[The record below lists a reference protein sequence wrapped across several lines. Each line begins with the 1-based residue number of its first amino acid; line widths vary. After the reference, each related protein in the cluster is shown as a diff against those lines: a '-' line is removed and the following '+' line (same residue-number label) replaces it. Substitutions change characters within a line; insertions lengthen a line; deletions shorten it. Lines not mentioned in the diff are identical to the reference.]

1 MFGLFN
7 KKQKATIGDHI
18 SYIIDSKTNF
28 QLDILRQGDIDFQIF
43 RQRLLK
49 HLGTSVDNPNG
60 IAFLISF
67 NLKNIDS
74 VSHYEN
80 FKSSPLYKECEKVAL
95 FENSSNDVSFVI
107 KTDSN
112 KNQILSLI
120 KAIQTKVFNYDE
132 KTSYLFSFKE
142 I

>member
-60 IAFLISF
+60 IAFLI
-67 NLKNIDS
+67 
-74 VSHYEN
+74 
-80 FKSSPLYKECEKVAL
+80 PLWRAFATRVY
-95 FENSSNDVSFVI
+95 
-107 KTDSN
+107 
-112 KNQILSLI
+112 LI
-120 KAIQTKVFNYDE
+120 KLQKRLISQN
-132 KTSYLFSFKE
+132 
-142 I
+142 